1 MSLRYNSLSKCGKGK
16 KQNEDSIGILQ
27 IDGGLLCIVC
37 DGLGGGVDAAKAS
50 RFCVKTIQEY
60 FLDSSGKNYLSKI
73 KESVILAN
81 ALLCDLS
88 TSKYNSKGMTTTSD
102 VFFLNSHTLYWGH
115 IGDSR
120 IYNFIN
126 GKLHQLTKDHSLVQ
140 EMLDNGYISVEDASK
155 HPNKN
160 IILNALGEYLD
171 VEIDISKMILN
182 HEEHYRFM
190 LCSDGV
196 NVVLNNYEL
205 EQILKI
211 IDMDECLKV
220 LDEKIQSG
228 GSPDDYSIILIDSV
242 N

>member
-1 MSLRYNSLSKCGKGK
+1 MSLRYNSLSKSGKGK
-16 KQNEDSIGILQ
+16 MQNEDSIGIVQ
-27 IDGGLLCIVC
+27 IDDGLLCIVC

-60 FLDSSGKNYLSKI
+60 FLDSPGKNYLTKI
-73 KESVILAN
+73 KESVHIAN

-102 VFFLNSHTLYWGH
+102 VFFLNNQTLYWGH

-120 IYNFIN
+120 IYNFVH

-140 EMLDNGYISVEDASK
+140 EMLDNGYISVEDAAK

-171 VEIDISKMILN
+171 VEIDVSKMKLN
-182 HEEHYRFM
+182 HAEHYRF
-190 LCSDGV
+190 LICSDGV

-205 EQILKI
+205 EQILNI
-211 IDMDECLKV
+211 IDIDECLKV

>member
-1 MSLRYNSLSKCGKGK
+1 MSLKYNSLSKSGKGK
-16 KQNEDSIGILQ
+16 MQNEDSIGIVQ

-60 FLDSSGKNYLSKI
+60 FLDSPGKNYLTKI
-73 KESVILAN
+73 KESVYIAN

-88 TSKYNSKGMTTTSD
+88 TSMYNSKGMTTTSD
-102 VFFLNSHTLYWGH
+102 VFFLNSQTLYWGH

-126 GKLHQLTKDHSLVQ
+126 GKLQQLTKDHSLVQ
-140 EMLDNGYISVEDASK
+140 EMLDNGYISVEDAAK

-171 VEIDISKMILN
+171 VEIDVSKMKLN
-182 HEEHYRFM
+182 HAEHYRFM
-190 LCSDGV
+190 ICSDGV
-196 NVVLNNYEL
+196 NVVLNNSEL
-205 EQILKI
+205 EQILNI
-211 IDMDECLKV
+211 IDIDECLKV

-228 GSPDDYSIILIDSV
+228 RSPDDYSIILIDSV

>member
-1 MSLRYNSLSKCGKGK
+1 MSFRYNSLSKSGKEK
-16 KQNEDSIGILQ
+16 KQNEDAIGILQ

-37 DGLGGGVDAAKAS
+37 DGLGGGVGGAKAS

-60 FLDSSGKNYLSKI
+60 FLDSPGKNYLTRI
-73 KESVILAN
+73 RESIHLAN

-88 TSKYNSKGMTTTSD
+88 TSKNISKRMATTSD

-120 IYNFIN
+120 IYNFTN
-126 GKLHQLTKDHSLVQ
+126 RKLLQLTKDHSLVQ

-155 HPNKN
+155 HSKKN
-160 IILNALGEYLD
+160 VILHALGEDLD
-171 VEIDISKMILN
+171 IEVDISKMILN
-182 HEEHYRFM
+182 PGEHYRFM
-190 LCSDGV
+190 ICSDGV

-205 EQILKI
+205 EQILKK
-211 IDMDECLKV
+211 IDIDECLKV